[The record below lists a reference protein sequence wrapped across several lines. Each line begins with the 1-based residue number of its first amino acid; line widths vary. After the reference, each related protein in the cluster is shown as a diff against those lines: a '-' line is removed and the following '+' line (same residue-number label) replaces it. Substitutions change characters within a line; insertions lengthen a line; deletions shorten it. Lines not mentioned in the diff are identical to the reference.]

1 MAGNAVQALV
11 AEELKK
17 SGYPGVLPAGVVL
30 TGGCAELSDL
40 AELARNGL
48 QMPVRVGRPERIN
61 GLTEEISGPAF
72 ATSVGLLLWGLKN
85 YDVVHTDVKRSANG
99 KEPGILNRIFSI
111 FRVFLPASQ

>member
-1 MAGNAVQALV
+1 
-11 AEELKK
+11 
-17 SGYPGVLPAGVVL
+17 LPAGVVL

-40 AELARNGL
+40 AELARNVL

-85 YDVVHTDVKRSANG
+85 YDVVHADVKRSANG